1 MTLLPGLSLKPLAP
15 VGHRSIQPGRP
26 KGRTI
31 ALAAGALVGLSALAG
46 LLYGQLQRN
55 WPVVVAVG
63 IDYPVL
69 PGAAV
74 DPSDRNTADLFLE
87 ENPRSRIRLINHHNP
102 ADPAAAAAS
111 IQALKRQGVRF
122 FITTQASSHAVPS
135 LTEFDDGQA
144 LAINVSAASNQLSG
158 RDDHFLRVVPDV
170 GEEQRA
176 IAALLNRLPGGRLL
190 VLQDTGNLTYT
201 DPAYAIF
208 SRELALSRRWQVQR
222 QPLPVAWF
230 DPVRDR
236 QLLEGNYDALY
247 ILAGGFVPVIGNIA
261 QLFHLLH
268 PEAPILLTPWANSA
282 AVLQN
287 AGPAVQR
294 IQIASFLPAR
304 QQDPGTDAYLKRF
317 ERRFGYQPHAMSL
330 SVHQALELLDR
341 ALASGATTPADVKHH
356 LLSQAEHP
364 TRFGPIRFDAS
375 GDVVG
380 SYRFIRPSLPAAL

>member
-1 MTLLPGLSLKPLAP
+1 MGAATGLIHWYWIHSSP
-15 VGHRSIQPGRP
+15 V
-26 KGRTI
+26 K
-31 ALAAGALVGLSALAG
+31 
-46 LLYGQLQRN
+46 
-55 WPVVVAVG
+55 VAVG
-63 IDYPVL
+63 IDAPVL

-74 DPSDRNTADLFLE
+74 DPSDRNAADLFLE

-102 ADPAAAAAS
+102 ADPAAAAAA
-111 IQALKRQGVRF
+111 IQSLKRQGVRF
-122 FITTQASSHAVPS
+122 FITTQASKHAVPS
-135 LTEFDDGQA
+135 LPEFEHGQA

-170 GEEQRA
+170 DQEQRA
-176 IAALLNRLPGGRLL
+176 IAAQLNRLPGGRLL
-190 VLQDTGNLTYT
+190 VVQDTDNLAYT

-208 SRELALSRRWQVQR
+208 SRELARSGRWQVER
-222 QPLPVAWF
+222 QQLAV
-230 DPVRDR
+230 VRFNPGLDR
-236 QLLEGNYDALY
+236 RRLEGNYDALY

-268 PEAPILLTPWANSA
+268 PKAPILLTPWANSE

-287 AGPAVQR
+287 AGPSVQR

-304 QQDPGTDAYLKRF
+304 RQDPGTDAYLKRF
-317 ERRFGYQPHAMSL
+317 EQRFGYQPHAMSL

-341 ALASGATTPADVKHH
+341 ALAGGASTPAAVKHH
-356 LLSQAEHP
+356 LLNQGEHP

-380 SYRFIRPSLPAAL
+380 SYRFIRPSLPAAP